1 MNENCGCI
9 QKFFIWHSPEVS
21 KHELCLDKELR
32 GNSDTGILRA
42 YGLKR
47 ATPGLS
53 GELLITFLL
62 QQAPKDSLEGGSNK
76 APAQLRTG
84 RQCSWAA
91 APCQA
96 REEHEIRASCLQR
109 MLR

>member
-1 MNENCGCI
+1 
-9 QKFFIWHSPEVS
+9 
-21 KHELCLDKELR
+21 LDKELR